1 MSGDRTEAPRP
12 ADPAPSAGGAAPRPR
27 MRWAYS
33 IRAKLVGVVLLTTL
47 VALGVALGSMVAID
61 LGSSR
66 QLWIADMTTQADL
79 LGQSSA
85 TALAFDDAKVAT
97 ENLALLHYRP
107 QVRAAAVYD
116 AKGTLFATY
125 LAPGER
131 SRFPARPQADAIV
144 VDGEGLVLF
153 KRIVD
158 KGDYLGT
165 VYLRSIDSER
175 DRIRGYVG
183 IAVGLALLAMLV
195 AGAMSSWLQRIVT
208 RPILAIDAVAGDVVE
223 QGDYSRRAV
232 RISNDEVGR
241 LVDSFNRMMAEIE
254 GRARESQD
262 AVRALEHEVGERRQ
276 AQEEVMR
283 LNDGLER
290 RVADRTA
297 ALEASNQGLVHAR
310 LAAENANRAK
320 SEFLSSMSHELRT
333 PLNAIMGFGQLLA
346 NSTIALPEGKR
357 VEFTRHIVNAGS
369 HLLDL
374 INEILDLAR
383 IESSSVMLSLEP
395 VAIDDVL
402 QECRTMIAPTAQRR
416 HIRLLFPQDLHES
429 VVADRTR
436 LRQVLLNLLSNAV
449 KYNRDSGTV
458 HVDVFAGANDSVRIA
473 IHDTGAGLRADQ
485 LAALFQPFNRL
496 GQEAGKV
503 EGTGIGLVVT
513 KRLVELMGGTISVE
527 STVGVGSVFSIELK
541 AATPA
546 QSPLPLP
553 AGGQAAGT
561 PPREALAIGPGSP
574 LVLHVE
580 DNPANLRLV
589 REILELRGDVRQ
601 ISAPDARLGID
612 LARAHLPQI
621 ILLDINLPGMSG
633 LEALTVLQSDPLT
646 ARIPVV
652 AITANAM
659 AGDVTRG
666 LAAGFF
672 RYVTK
677 PIDMA
682 RLNDAIDAALAAAS
696 FARRSA

>member
-1 MSGDRTEAPRP
+1 MSRDRAAASHP
-12 ADPAPSAGGAAPRPR
+12 AALVAARRPR
-27 MRWAYS
+27 MWWASS

-61 LGSSR
+61 LSSSR

-85 TALAFDDAKVAT
+85 TALAFDDPKVAT

-116 AKGTLFATY
+116 AKGKLFASY
-125 LAPGER
+125 VAAGER
-131 SRFPARPQADAIV
+131 ARFPPAPLADAIV
-144 VDGEGLVLF
+144 ADGEGLVLF

-158 KGDYLGT
+158 KGEVLGT
-165 VYLRSIDSER
+165 VYLRSIDGER
-175 DRIRGYVG
+175 DRVRGYVG
-183 IAVGLALLAMLV
+183 IAVGLALLAMVV
-195 AGAMSSWLQRIVT
+195 AGLLSSWLQRIVT
-208 RPILAIDAVAGDVVE
+208 RPILAIDAVAGEVID

-241 LVDSFNRMMAEIE
+241 LVDSFNRMMGEIE
-254 GRARESQD
+254 SRASQSEG
-262 AVRALEHEVGERRQ
+262 ALRALEHEVGERRL

-283 LNDGLER
+283 LNAELER
-290 RVADRTA
+290 RVIDRTA

-346 NSTIALPEGKR
+346 NTAIALPEGKR
-357 VEFTRHIVNAGS
+357 AEFTRHIVNAGS

-374 INEILDLAR
+374 INEVLDLAR

-416 HIRLLFPQDLHES
+416 HIRLLFPRELHEC

-449 KYNRDSGTV
+449 KYNRDNGTV
-458 HVDVFAGANDSVRIA
+458 NVDVLAGTNDSVRIA
-473 IHDTGAGLRADQ
+473 IHDTGAGLRPDQ

-513 KRLVELMGGTISVE
+513 KRLVELMGGAISVE

-541 AATPA
+541 AATPV
-546 QSPLPLP
+546 QSSAASP
-553 AGGQAAGT
+553 AHGEAADA
-561 PPREALAIGPGSP
+561 PPRAALASGATAP

-589 REILELRGDVRQ
+589 REILDLRGDVRQ

-621 ILLDINLPGMSG
+621 ILMDINLPGMSG
-633 LEALTVLQSDPLT
+633 LEALAVLQSDQAT
-646 ARIPVV
+646 ARIPVI

-659 AGDVTRG
+659 AGDVSRG
-666 LAAGFF
+666 LASGFF

-682 RLNDAIDAALAAAS
+682 RLNAAVDAGLAAAF

>member
-1 MSGDRTEAPRP
+1 
-12 ADPAPSAGGAAPRPR
+12 
-27 MRWAYS
+27 
-33 IRAKLVGVVLLTTL
+33 
-47 VALGVALGSMVAID
+47 
-61 LGSSR
+61 
-66 QLWIADMTTQADL
+66 
-79 LGQSSA
+79 
-85 TALAFDDAKVAT
+85 
-97 ENLALLHYRP
+97 
-107 QVRAAAVYD
+107 
-116 AKGTLFATY
+116 
-125 LAPGER
+125 
-131 SRFPARPQADAIV
+131 
-144 VDGEGLVLF
+144 
-153 KRIVD
+153 
-158 KGDYLGT
+158 
-165 VYLRSIDSER
+165 
-175 DRIRGYVG
+175 
-183 IAVGLALLAMLV
+183 
-195 AGAMSSWLQRIVT
+195 
-208 RPILAIDAVAGDVVE
+208 
-223 QGDYSRRAV
+223 
-232 RISNDEVGR
+232 
-241 LVDSFNRMMAEIE
+241 
-254 GRARESQD
+254 
-262 AVRALEHEVGERRQ
+262 
-276 AQEEVMR
+276 
-283 LNDGLER
+283 
-290 RVADRTA
+290 
-297 ALEASNQGLVHAR
+297 VHAR

-346 NSTIALPEGKR
+346 NTAIALPEEKR

-416 HIRLLFPQDLHES
+416 HIRLLFPAELRES

-449 KYNRDSGTV
+449 KYNRDNGSV
-458 HVDVFAGANDSVRIA
+458 SVDVFAGANDSVRIA
-473 IHDTGAGLRADQ
+473 VRDTGAGLRPDQ

-513 KRLVELMGGTISVE
+513 KRLVELMGGAISVE

-541 AATPA
+541 AAAPV
-546 QSPLPLP
+546 QSPAALP
-553 AGGQAAGT
+553 ARGEAAEM
-561 PPREALAIGPGSP
+561 PPRTAPSIDATAP

-633 LEALTVLQSDPLT
+633 LDALTVLQSDPST
-646 ARIPVV
+646 ARIPVI

-659 AGDVTRG
+659 AGDVSRG
-666 LAAGFF
+666 LASGFF

-682 RLNDAIDAALAAAS
+682 RLNEAVDAALAAAS

>member
-1 MSGDRTEAPRP
+1 MSRDGLAASGP
-12 ADPAPSAGGAAPRPR
+12 ARPAPSAIGTARPP
-27 MRWAYS
+27 MRWTYS
-33 IRAKLVGVVLLTTL
+33 IRTKLVGVVLLTTL

-61 LGSSR
+61 LSSSR
-66 QLWIADMTTQADL
+66 QLWIDDVTTQADL

-85 TALAFDDAKVAT
+85 TALAFDDPKVAA

-116 AKGTLFATY
+116 ARGALFATY
-125 LAPGER
+125 LAAGEQA
-131 SRFPARPQADAIV
+131 RFPASPQADAV
-144 VDGEGLVLF
+144 LVDGDGLVLF
-153 KRIVD
+153 KRIAD

-175 DRIRGYVG
+175 ERIRGYVG
-183 IAVGLALLAMLV
+183 IAIGVALLAMLV
-195 AGAMSSWLQRIVT
+195 AVVLSSWLQRIVT

-254 GRARESQD
+254 GRAIESRD
-262 AVRALEHEVGERRQ
+262 ALHALEHEVGERRQ

-283 LNDGLER
+283 LNDQLER

-310 LAAENANRAK
+310 LMAENANRAK

-333 PLNAIMGFGQLLA
+333 PLNAILGFGQLLA
-346 NSTIALPEGKR
+346 NTTVALPELKR
-357 VEFTRHIVNAGS
+357 SEFTRHIVNAGS

-374 INEILDLAR
+374 INEILDLSR

-416 HIRLLFPQDLHES
+416 HIRVLFPQDLREG

-458 HVDVFAGANDSVRIA
+458 RVDVVAAAGDSVRIA
-473 IHDTGAGLRADQ
+473 IHDTGAGLREDQ

-527 STVGVGSVFSIELK
+527 SSVGVGSVFSIELK
-541 AATPA
+541 AATLV
-546 QSPLPLP
+546 QSPVAMPTGGET
-553 AGGQAAGT
+553 AGP
-561 PPREALAIGPGSP
+561 PPRAVPAIDAASP

-589 REILELRGDVRQ
+589 REILELRGDIRQ

-633 LEALTVLQSDPLT
+633 LEALTVLQSDPAT
-646 ARIPVV
+646 ARIPVI

-659 AGDVTRG
+659 AGDVSRG
-666 LAAGFF
+666 LASGFF

-682 RLNDAIDAALAAAS
+682 RLNEAVDAGLAAAY

>member
-1 MSGDRTEAPRP
+1 
-12 ADPAPSAGGAAPRPR
+12 
-27 MRWAYS
+27 
-33 IRAKLVGVVLLTTL
+33 
-47 VALGVALGSMVAID
+47 
-61 LGSSR
+61 
-66 QLWIADMTTQADL
+66 
-79 LGQSSA
+79 
-85 TALAFDDAKVAT
+85 
-97 ENLALLHYRP
+97 
-107 QVRAAAVYD
+107 
-116 AKGTLFATY
+116 
-125 LAPGER
+125 
-131 SRFPARPQADAIV
+131 
-144 VDGEGLVLF
+144 
-153 KRIVD
+153 
-158 KGDYLGT
+158 
-165 VYLRSIDSER
+165 
-175 DRIRGYVG
+175 
-183 IAVGLALLAMLV
+183 
-195 AGAMSSWLQRIVT
+195 
-208 RPILAIDAVAGDVVE
+208 
-223 QGDYSRRAV
+223 
-232 RISNDEVGR
+232 
-241 LVDSFNRMMAEIE
+241 MAEIE
-254 GRARESQD
+254 GRASESQG
-262 AVRALEHEVGERRQ
+262 ALRALEHEVGERRQ

-283 LNDGLER
+283 LNDELER
-290 RVADRTA
+290 RVVDRTA

-310 LAAENANRAK
+310 LEAENASRAK

-346 NSTIALPEGKR
+346 NTAIALPEAKR
-357 VEFTRHIVNAGS
+357 LEFTRHIVNAGS

-402 QECRTMIAPTAQRR
+402 QECRTMIGPTAQRR
-416 HIRLLFPQDLHES
+416 HIRLVLPQDLREY

-449 KYNRDSGTV
+449 KYNRDNGTV
-458 HVDVFAGANDSVRIA
+458 SVDVLAAANDSVRIA
-473 IHDTGAGLRADQ
+473 IRDTGAGLRPDQ

-527 STVGVGSVFSIELK
+527 STVGVGSVFLIELK

-553 AGGQAAGT
+553 AGEPAGSAPRAAV
-561 PPREALAIGPGSP
+561 ALGATFP

-580 DNPANLRLV
+580 DNPANLRLI

-621 ILLDINLPGMSG
+621 VLLDINLPGMSG
-633 LEALTVLQSDPLT
+633 LEALTMLQSDPLT
-646 ARIPVV
+646 ARIPVI

-659 AGDVTRG
+659 AGDVSRG

-682 RLNDAIDAALAAAS
+682 RLNDAVDAALAAAS
-696 FARRSA
+696 LARRSA

>member
-1 MSGDRTEAPRP
+1 MSSDRTEAPRP
-12 ADPAPSAGGAAPRPR
+12 RMR
-27 MRWAYS
+27 MRWSSS

-47 VALGVALGSMVAID
+47 VALGVALGAMVAID

-66 QLWIADMTTQADL
+66 QLWIADVTTQADL

-116 AKGTLFATY
+116 AKGALFATY
-125 LAPGER
+125 LAPGEHA
-131 SRFPARPQADAIV
+131 RFPAAPQADAVI

-158 KGDYLGT
+158 KGDTLGT

-183 IAVGLALLAMLV
+183 VAAGVALLAMLV
-195 AGAMSSWLQRIVT
+195 AVAMSSWLQRIVT
-208 RPILAIDAVAGDVVE
+208 RPILAIAAVAGDIVAKR
-223 QGDYSRRAV
+223 DYSRRAV

-254 GRARESQD
+254 SRAAESQD
-262 AVRALEHEVGERRQ
+262 ALRALEHEVGERRQ

-283 LNDGLER
+283 LNAGLED

-346 NSTIALPEGKR
+346 NTNIALPDVKR
-357 VEFTRHIVNAGS
+357 LEFTRHIVNAGS

-383 IESSSVMLSLEP
+383 IESSGVMLSLEP

-402 QECRTMIAPTAQRR
+402 QECRTMIAPTAQRSR
-416 HIRLLFPQDLHES
+416 IRLLFPQALQES
-429 VVADRTR
+429 VIADRTR
-436 LRQVLLNLLSNAV
+436 LRQVLLNLISNAV
-449 KYNRDSGTV
+449 KYNSDGGSVT
-458 HVDVFAGANDSVRIA
+458 VDVRAGANGNVRIA
-473 IHDTGAGLRADQ
+473 VQDTGAGLRPDQ
-485 LAALFQPFNRL
+485 LASLFQPFNRL

-513 KRLVELMGGTISVE
+513 KRLIELMGGTIGVE

-541 AATPA
+541 AATQARPA
-546 QSPLPLP
+546 MP
-553 AGGQAAGT
+553 ASARSAAT
-561 PPREALAIGPGSP
+561 PAAPRAAAALGETSP

-589 REILELRGDVRQ
+589 REILEMRGDVRQ
-601 ISAPDARLGID
+601 LSAPDARLGID

-633 LEALTVLQSDPLT
+633 LEALAVLQADPVT

-659 AGDVTRG
+659 AGDVSRG

-677 PIDMA
+677 PIEMD
-682 RLNDAIDAALAAAS
+682 RLNDAVDAALTAAS
-696 FARRSA
+696 LARRSA